1 MRRIWETSA
10 ESASERL
17 CAQKI
22 AGHANVQLL
31 GYDVFVK
38 SMPQIGSFA

>member
-1 MRRIWETSA
+1 MHRIWETSA
-10 ESASERL
+10 ESASERCYGL
-17 CAQKI
+17 NI
-22 AGHANVQLL
+22 VGHANVQLL

>member
-1 MRRIWETSA
+1 MRRIWEASVK
-10 ESASERL
+10 SASER
-17 CAQKI
+17 CYGMNI
-22 AGHANVQLL
+22 VGRANVQLL

>member
-10 ESASERL
+10 ESASERCHGL
-17 CAQKI
+17 NI
-22 AGHANVQLL
+22 AGHANVELL

-38 SMPQIGSFA
+38 SMLQIGCFA

>member
-10 ESASERL
+10 ESASERRYGL
-17 CAQKI
+17 NI
-22 AGHANVQLL
+22 AGRTNVELQ

>member
-1 MRRIWETSA
+1 MGRIWETSVK
-10 ESASERL
+10 SASER
-17 CAQKI
+17 CYGMNI
-22 AGHANVQLL
+22 VGRANVELL